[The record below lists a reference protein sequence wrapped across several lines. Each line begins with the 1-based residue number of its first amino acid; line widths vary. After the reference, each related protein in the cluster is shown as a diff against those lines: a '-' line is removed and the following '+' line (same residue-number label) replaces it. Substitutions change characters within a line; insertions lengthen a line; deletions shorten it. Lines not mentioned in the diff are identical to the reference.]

1 MGITRINIAS
11 WFALFVGLLS
21 VFAIRFNIGH
31 GVSTWC
37 AVSLTLLTLPL
48 FAWSLAGHWDCP
60 KRMPIFLA
68 LVGICGTSMATLT
81 ALISLNNGEATPVIF
96 GVCMCIGSRVLT
108 GYMVDSPMLTHN
120 FDQLD

>member
-11 WFALFVGLLS
+11 WFALFVSLLS
-21 VFAIRFNIGH
+21 VFAIRLGVGH
-31 GVSTWC
+31 GSSIWY
-37 AVSLTLLTLPL
+37 AVSPTLLTLPM

-60 KRMPIFLA
+60 RRMPMFLA
-68 LVGICGTSMATLT
+68 LVSICGTFMAALT
-81 ALISLNNGEATPVIF
+81 TMISLNAGDAAPVMF